1 MTLKQNTEFKKRFDE
16 YIEKHSRKTE
26 KNKIKTFMKQI
37 RHGLARGAD
46 KKTIFNFFRDEKI
59 LTLSYNSFCRYLREL
74 EHEDNTQVEHKD
86 HLNVTERTQSSH
98 KKTPQQAP
106 ETTQTVVPKSK
117 EREFGKLPAG
127 KVWKDLTDDEKD
139 IIRKERE
146 ELQAQENRRRLAE
159 NIEANRKAREEAE
172 KNRFRH
178 DPNPKPPGYWEK
190 QQDTQETEEREFG
203 KLPKG
208 KVWNELSEE
217 LKETIRSERRQLDAE
232 EREKRKQQQIEAAVA
247 EREAS
252 KLHHNP
258 NT

>member
-1 MTLKQNTEFKKRFDE
+1 MTLKQNTDFKKRFDE

-86 HLNVTERTQSSH
+86 HLNVTERTQSSPN
-98 KKTPQQAP
+98 KSPQQTP

-117 EREFGKLPAG
+117 EREFGKLP
-127 KVWKDLTDDEKD
+127 
-139 IIRKERE
+139 
-146 ELQAQENRRRLAE
+146 
-159 NIEANRKAREEAE
+159 
-172 KNRFRH
+172 
-178 DPNPKPPGYWEK
+178 
-190 QQDTQETEEREFG
+190 
-203 KLPKG
+203 KG
-208 KVWNELSEE
+208 KVWSELSEE

-232 EREKRKQQQIEAAVA
+232 AREKRKQQQIK
-247 EREAS
+247 RQ
-252 KLHHNP
+252 KQ
-258 NT
+258 

>member
-26 KNKIKTFMKQI
+26 KNKIKTLMKQI

-59 LTLSYNSFCRYLREL
+59 LNLSYNSFCRYLREL

-86 HLNVTERTQSSH
+86 HSNVTETTQVSPNKS
-98 KKTPQQAP
+98 PQQAP

-117 EREFGKLPAG
+117 
-127 KVWKDLTDDEKD
+127 
-139 IIRKERE
+139 
-146 ELQAQENRRRLAE
+146 
-159 NIEANRKAREEAE
+159 
-172 KNRFRH
+172 
-178 DPNPKPPGYWEK
+178 K

-208 KVWNELSEE
+208 KVWSELSEE

-232 EREKRKQQQIEAAVA
+232 AREKRKQQQIEAAVA

>member
-1 MTLKQNTEFKKRFDE
+1 MTLKQNTDFKKRFDE

-86 HLNVTERTQSSH
+86 HLNVTERTQSSPN
-98 KKTPQQAP
+98 KSPQQTPKITTEVQP
-106 ETTQTVVPKSK
+106 ETTKEQTSF
-117 EREFGKLPAG
+117 ENREFGKLPEG

-146 ELQAQENRRRLAE
+146 KLRAEETRKRLAE
-159 NIEANRKAREEAE
+159 NIEANRKMREEAE
-172 KNRFRH
+172 RNKFRH
-178 DPNPKPPGYWEK
+178 DPNPKPPGYWE
-190 QQDTQETEEREFG
+190 QQ
-203 KLPKG
+203 
-208 KVWNELSEE
+208 
-217 LKETIRSERRQLDAE
+217 AE
-232 EREKRKQQQIEAAVA
+232 VR
-247 EREAS
+247 
-252 KLHHNP
+252 
-258 NT
+258 

>member
-1 MTLKQNTEFKKRFDE
+1 MTLKQNTDFKKRFDE

-26 KNKIKTFMKQI
+26 KNKIKTLMKQI

-117 EREFGKLPAG
+117 EREFGKLP
-127 KVWKDLTDDEKD
+127 
-139 IIRKERE
+139 
-146 ELQAQENRRRLAE
+146 
-159 NIEANRKAREEAE
+159 
-172 KNRFRH
+172 
-178 DPNPKPPGYWEK
+178 
-190 QQDTQETEEREFG
+190 
-203 KLPKG
+203 KG

>member
-1 MTLKQNTEFKKRFDE
+1 MTLKQNTDFKKRFDE

-46 KKTIFNFFRDEKI
+46 KKTIFNFFHDEKI

-74 EHEDNTQVEHKD
+74 EHEDNTQVKHKD
-86 HLNVTERTQSSH
+86 HLNVTETTQVSPNKS
-98 KKTPQQAP
+98 PQQAP
-106 ETTQTVVPKSK
+106 KTTQTVEPKSK
-117 EREFGKLPAG
+117 EREFGKLPTG
-127 KVWKDLTDDEKD
+127 KVWS
-139 IIRKERE
+139 
-146 ELQAQENRRRLAE
+146 
-159 NIEANRKAREEAE
+159 
-172 KNRFRH
+172 
-178 DPNPKPPGYWEK
+178 
-190 QQDTQETEEREFG
+190 
-203 KLPKG
+203 
-208 KVWNELSEE
+208 ELSEE

-232 EREKRKQQQIEAAVA
+232 AREKRKQQQIEAAVA

>member
-1 MTLKQNTEFKKRFDE
+1 MTLKQNTDFKKRFDE

-74 EHEDNTQVEHKD
+74 EHEDNIQVEHKD
-86 HLNVTERTQSSH
+86 HSNV
-98 KKTPQQAP
+98 P
-106 ETTQTVVPKSK
+106 ETTQVSPNKSPQQTPKTTQK
-117 EREFGKLPAG
+117 
-127 KVWKDLTDDEKD
+127 
-139 IIRKERE
+139 
-146 ELQAQENRRRLAE
+146 
-159 NIEANRKAREEAE
+159 
-172 KNRFRH
+172 
-178 DPNPKPPGYWEK
+178 
-190 QQDTQETEEREFG
+190 DTQETEEREFG

-208 KVWNELSEE
+208 KVWSELSEE

-232 EREKRKQQQIEAAVA
+232 AREKRKQQQIEAAVA

>member
-1 MTLKQNTEFKKRFDE
+1 MTLKQNTDFKKRFDE

-86 HLNVTERTQSSH
+86 HSNVTE
-98 KKTPQQAP
+98 
-106 ETTQTVVPKSK
+106 TTQVSPNKSPQHF
-117 EREFGKLPAG
+117 ENREFGKLPTG

-146 ELQAQENRRRLAE
+146 KLRAEENRKRLAE
-159 NIEANRKAREEAE
+159 NIEANSKAREEDRRETPYE
-172 KNRFRH
+172 KAV
-178 DPNPKPPGYWEK
+178 
-190 QQDTQETEEREFG
+190 RE
-203 KLPKG
+203 
-208 KVWNELSEE
+208 
-217 LKETIRSERRQLDAE
+217 
-232 EREKRKQQQIEAAVA
+232 
-247 EREAS
+247 
-252 KLHHNP
+252 
-258 NT
+258 